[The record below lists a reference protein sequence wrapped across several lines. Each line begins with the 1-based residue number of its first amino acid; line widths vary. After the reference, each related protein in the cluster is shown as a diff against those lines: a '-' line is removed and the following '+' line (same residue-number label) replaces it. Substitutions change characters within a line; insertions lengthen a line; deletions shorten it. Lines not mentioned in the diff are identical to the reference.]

1 MRNRSKLPIVALIYD
16 FDGTLAAGNMQEYS
30 FIESVGEKKE
40 DFWGQTSVMA
50 EAQDSDN
57 VLVYMLLMLEK
68 AKEMGI
74 PIRKESLRKFG
85 EDVKLFNGVKEWF
98 RRISDFGMDHGV
110 IVEHYINSSG
120 MKEMIEGTPI
130 ADEFKTIFAS
140 SYYYD
145 ANGDA
150 QWPAAAVNYTNKTQ
164 FLYKINKGIFT
175 IRDSVKINE
184 SMPDSK
190 KRVPFTNMVYFGD
203 GETDVPCMKL
213 IKQMGGNTI
222 AVYEPKNERKREVA
236 KKILNQDR
244 CDYVCPAD
252 YSPGK
257 NLDTLVKGIICKIKA
272 DDDLKKLKME
282 FKKKGYR

>member
-1 MRNRSKLPIVALIYD
+1 MRSSKKLPIVALIYD

-40 DFWGQTSVMA
+40 DFWGQTAVMA

-68 AKEMGI
+68 ARERGI
-74 PIRKESLRKFG
+74 PIRKENFQKFG
-85 EDVKLFNGVKEWF
+85 ESVKLFNGVKEWF

-120 MKEMIEGTPI
+120 MKEMIEGTSI
-130 ADEFKTIFAS
+130 ANEFKTIFAS

-164 FLYKINKGIFT
+164 FIFKINKGVE
-175 IRDSVKINE
+175 SVYDTRMVNQYME
-184 SMPDSK
+184 ENRRP
-190 KRVPFTNMVYFGD
+190 VPFKRMIYVGD
-203 GETDVPCMKL
+203 GMTDIPCMRLVKNY
-213 IKQMGGNTI
+213 GGHSI
-222 AVYEPKNERKREVA
+222 AVYNPVDKGKRKDMNALIRDNRV
-236 KKILNQDR
+236 NF
-244 CDYVCPAD
+244 VCSAD
-252 YSPGK
+252 YSVGSEM
-257 NLDTLVKGIICKIKA
+257 DTVVKSIIDKIAA
-272 DDDLKKLKME
+272 DLRLE
-282 FKKKGYR
+282 QLEPERG

>member
-1 MRNRSKLPIVALIYD
+1 MSSRKKLPIVALIYD

-40 DFWGQTSVMA
+40 DFWGETAIMA
-50 EAQDSDN
+50 EEQDSDN
-57 VLVYMLLMLEK
+57 VLVYMLLMLKK
-68 AKEMGI
+68 AREQGI
-74 PIRKESLRKFG
+74 SIRRESFQKFG
-85 EDVKLFNGVKEWF
+85 ESVKLFKGVKDWF

-130 ADEFKTIFAS
+130 AGEFKTIFAS
-140 SYYYD
+140 SFYYD
-145 ANGDA
+145 KNGDA

-175 IRDSVKINE
+175 IRDSIKINE

-190 KRVPFTNMVYFGD
+190 KRVPFTNMLYFGD

-213 IKQMGGNTI
+213 IKQMGGNAIT
-222 AVYEPKNERKREVA
+222 VYEPNNDKKREIA
-236 KKILNQDR
+236 KKILNQER

-257 NLDTLVKGIICKIKA
+257 SLDTLVKNIICKIKA
-272 DDDLKKLKME
+272 DDDLLKLKQE
-282 FKKKGYR
+282 FKRKGYK

>member
-1 MRNRSKLPIVALIYD
+1 MSSRKKLPIVALIYD

-30 FIESVGEKKE
+30 FIQSVGEKKE
-40 DFWGQTSVMA
+40 NFWGETAIMA
-50 EAQDSDN
+50 EEQDSDN
-57 VLVYMLLMLEK
+57 VLVYMLLMLKK
-68 AKEMGI
+68 AREQGI
-74 PIRKESLRKFG
+74 SIRRESFQKFG
-85 EDVKLFNGVKEWF
+85 ESVKLFEGVKEWF

-130 ADEFKTIFAS
+130 ASEFKTIFAS
-140 SYYYD
+140 SFYYD
-145 ANGDA
+145 KNGDA

-190 KRVPFTNMVYFGD
+190 KRVPFTNMLYFGD

-213 IKQMGGNTI
+213 IKQMGGNAIT
-222 AVYEPKNERKREVA
+222 VYEPNNEKKRDIA
-236 KKILNQDR
+236 KKILNQER

-257 NLDTLVKGIICKIKA
+257 SLDILVKSIICKIKA
-272 DDDLKKLKME
+272 DDNLIKLKQE
-282 FKKKGYR
+282 FKRKGYK

>member
-1 MRNRSKLPIVALIYD
+1 MRSSKKLPIVALIYD

-40 DFWGQTSVMA
+40 DFWGQTAVMA

-68 AKEMGI
+68 ARERGI
-74 PIRKESLRKFG
+74 SIRKENFQKFG
-85 EDVKLFNGVKEWF
+85 ESVKLFKGVKEWF

-120 MKEMIEGTPI
+120 MKEMIEGTSI
-130 ADEFKTIFAS
+130 ANEFKTIFAS

-175 IRDSVKINE
+175 IRDS
-184 SMPDSK
+184 
-190 KRVPFTNMVYFGD
+190 
-203 GETDVPCMKL
+203 
-213 IKQMGGNTI
+213 
-222 AVYEPKNERKREVA
+222 
-236 KKILNQDR
+236 
-244 CDYVCPAD
+244 
-252 YSPGK
+252 
-257 NLDTLVKGIICKIKA
+257 
-272 DDDLKKLKME
+272 
-282 FKKKGYR
+282 